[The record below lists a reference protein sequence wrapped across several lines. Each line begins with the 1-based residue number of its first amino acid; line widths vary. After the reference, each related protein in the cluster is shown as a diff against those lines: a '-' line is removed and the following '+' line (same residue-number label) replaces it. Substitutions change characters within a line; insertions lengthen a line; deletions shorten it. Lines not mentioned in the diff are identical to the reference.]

1 VKGVTP
7 LKRSKRSGFTLI
19 ELLVVI
25 AIIAILAAILFPVF
39 AQAREKAR
47 STTCLSNFKQLGNA
61 EMMYLQDYD
70 GAYTLA
76 WYGKPGYGFD
86 CVLQPYVK
94 NLQVFDCPSNHVT
107 PRYWDGYVTYFHIPP
122 PGIPGSYAMN
132 ADLAALEDPKTGDRA
147 GRSEA
152 SLEEP
157 ADTIMMTEIWDTR
170 GPKGGTNKGKHNV
183 IGYGPVWNGPQHEI
197 YNTKKDDVCQRIPFY
212 IHQGGSNY
220 NFADGHAKWER
231 VEQTWQQWRHDH
243 TVLPGD
249 PIACLDH
256 TKQRAP

>member
-1 VKGVTP
+1 VKSSQ
-7 LKRSKRSGFTLI
+7 SKRTGFTLI

-47 STTCLSNFKQLGNA
+47 QTTCLSNFKQLGNA

-76 WYGKPGYGFD
+76 WYGKPQYGFD

-94 NLQVFDCPSNHVT
+94 NLKVFECPSHPNT
-107 PRYWDGYVTYFHIPP
+107 PRYWDGYITYWHIPP

-132 ADLAALEDPKTGDRA
+132 ADLAALEDKTTGDRA
-147 GRSEA
+147 GRRETSVA
-152 SLEEP
+152 EP

-170 GPKGGTNKGKHNV
+170 GPNGTESGKHAV
-183 IGYGPVWNGPQHEI
+183 TGYGTVWNGPEHEI
-197 YNTKKDDVCQRIPFY
+197 YNGTWTDVCFRIPFK
-212 IHQGGSNY
+212 IHMGGSNF
-220 NFADGHAKWER
+220 NFCDGHAKWEK
-231 VEQTWQQWRHDH
+231 VDKTLNQWHFDH
-243 TVLPGD
+243 TPLKGSFD
-249 PIACLDH
+249 ICNTDAAQAKH
-256 TKQRAP
+256 Q